1 MIIQMMTRNFGFTRF
16 WIVLSSIVG
25 IAGMAIT
32 GGAYFYYL
40 GRYNNGTFP
49 GDINAANTW
58 LMNSYA
64 DLTSVKVVLL
74 LVVIFSFFTTIIC
87 NIGLIRYAISSTDA
101 ELCANKWSLAVL
113 SLSIGGFFAPFALTW
128 LPDTDV
134 KATKNARVVIVRY
147 LGTAW
152 LVSALA
158 SIIAIMIFYNKAT
171 DKTWVGDSKQNFAI
185 MMGVLAVV
193 SVLSLIFVPGFYSNK
208 VVANMMAETSYGKWL
223 RFVSTVYTIL
233 VTIMLVIQIITALLK
248 LIEPFGRIFQKGQNG
263 LAIFANILNFT
274 ATLIGTIFMIYLIT
288 KVIKGLWRRE
298 DGYMINIPQYKA
310 SDHMQ
315 RRY

>member
-1 MIIQMMTRNFGFTRF
+1 MMKRNFGFTRF

-25 IAGMAIT
+25 IVGMAIA

-40 GRYNNGTFP
+40 SRYNNGTFL
-49 GDINAANTW
+49 GDINVANTW

-64 DLTSVKVVLL
+64 DLTSVKIVLL

-101 ELCANKWSLAVL
+101 ELCVNKWSLSVL
-113 SLSIGGFFAPFALTW
+113 SLSIGGFFVPFALTW

-134 KATKNARVVIVRY
+134 KATKNVRVVIVRY
-147 LGTAW
+147 LGIAW
-152 LVSALA
+152 LVSSLA
-158 SIIAIMIFYNKAT
+158 SIVAIMIFYNKAT
-171 DKTWVGDSKQNFAI
+171 DKTWVGDSKQNFTI
-185 MMGVLAVV
+185 MMGVLSVV
-193 SVLSLIFVPGFYSNK
+193 SVLSLIFVPWFYSNK

-248 LIEPFGRIFQKGQNG
+248 LIEVFGRIFQKGENG

-315 RRY
+315 RPY

>member
-1 MIIQMMTRNFGFTRF
+1 MRF

-25 IAGMAIT
+25 IVGMTAAVGT
-32 GGAYFYYL
+32 YFYYL
-40 GRYNNGTFP
+40 GQYNNGTFP
-49 GDINAANTW
+49 GDLNVARSL

-64 DLTSVKVVLL
+64 DLTSYKVLILL
-74 LVVIFSFFTTIIC
+74 AVIFSLFTTIIC
-87 NIGLIRYAISSTDA
+87 NIGLIRYAIGSTDA

-113 SLSIGGFFAPFALTW
+113 SLSFGGFFAPFALTW

-134 KATKNARVVIVRY
+134 KATKNARIVIVRY

-158 SIIAIMIFYNKAT
+158 CIASVMIFYNKAT
-171 DKTWVGDSKQNFAI
+171 DKVWVGDAKQNFAI

-208 VVANMMAETSYGKWL
+208 VVANMMTETSYGKWL
-223 RFVSTVYTIL
+223 RLVSTIYTVL
-233 VTIMLVIQIITALLK
+233 VTIMLIIQIITALLK
-248 LIEPFGRIFQKGQNG
+248 LIEAFGRMFQKGQDG
-263 LAIFANILNFT
+263 LSIFVNILHFT
-274 ATLIGTIFMIYLIT
+274 STLIGIFFMVYLIT

-298 DGYMINIPQYKA
+298 DGYMINIPQYKG

-315 RRY
+315 CQH

>member
-1 MIIQMMTRNFGFTRF
+1 MMTKNFGFTRF
-16 WIVLSSIVG
+16 WIILSSIVG
-25 IAGMAIT
+25 IVVMAIA
-32 GGAYFYYL
+32 GGSYFYYL
-40 GRYNNGTFP
+40 SRYNNGTFP
-49 GDINAANTW
+49 GDINAANNW

-74 LVVIFSFFTTIIC
+74 LVVIFSFFTTIIF
-87 NIGLIRYAISSTDA
+87 NIGLIRYAIISNDS

-158 SIIAIMIFYNKAT
+158 SIFAIMIFYNKAT

-185 MMGVLAVV
+185 MMGFLSAF
-193 SVLSLIFVPGFYSNK
+193 SVLSLIFVPGFYNNK
-208 VVANMMAETSYGKWL
+208 VVANMMAKTSYGKWL

-248 LIEPFGRIFQKGQNG
+248 LIEAFGRIFQKGQNG
-263 LAIFANILNFT
+263 LSIFANILNFT

-288 KVIKGLWRRE
+288 KVIKGLWRIE

-310 SDHMQ
+310 SDHIQ